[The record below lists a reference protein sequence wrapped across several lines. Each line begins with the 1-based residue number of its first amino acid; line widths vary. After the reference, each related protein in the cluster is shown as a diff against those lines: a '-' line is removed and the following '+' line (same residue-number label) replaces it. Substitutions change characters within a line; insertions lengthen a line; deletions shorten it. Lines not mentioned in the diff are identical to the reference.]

1 MWRAEPSI
9 EGEDQRLARTSSQ
22 GLRYGVPGRGRNE
35 GNKHPQCQWE
45 NSYHRYFFAYVHILF
60 RKLQQVLK
68 IFSNYQIHHLNSF
81 YIKTSFQFMY
91 ESLWKV
97 CFSFLVTIQCTVFQ
111 RFSFWSLKWAY
122 GSSWLPTSG
131 LGVVI
136 MLVVMKPGIW
146 SPGRENTR
154 GAGDRWC
161 MRGWGW
167 TPWGEGCAEWCVY
180 TVTHFRYRGWEI
192 TS

>member
-35 GNKHPQCQWE
+35 ANKHPQCQWE

-122 GSSWLPTSG
+122 GGSWLPTSG
-131 LGVVI
+131 RGLLSCSWSWSLVFGRQEGRTLGE
-136 MLVVMKPGIW
+136 LVTDGACGGGVGHPG
-146 SPGRENTR
+146 ER
-154 GAGDRWC
+154 GVLSDVCTLWHISDTEDER
-161 MRGWGW
+161 
-167 TPWGEGCAEWCVY
+167 
-180 TVTHFRYRGWEI
+180 
-192 TS
+192 